1 VSLLP
6 EQQEAFLLLAREALR
21 CYLDTGK
28 RLETPS
34 LSTASDAVGG
44 LFVTLR
50 RQGALR
56 GCMGVL
62 ETGDA
67 PEHDVVRC
75 SISAATQDPRFPAV
89 TLAELPEL
97 SLEISV
103 LSTLLPVAA
112 PEEILVGRDGLQI
125 EKEGRRG
132 LLLPQVPV
140 EHGWDRPQFLQ
151 ELCRKADLPPDAWRT
166 GATLHRF
173 TAQVFQE
180 PPATA

>member
-1 VSLLP
+1 MLVAA
-6 EQQEAFLLLAREALR
+6 EQRQAFLRLARQALR
-21 CYLDTGK
+21 DYLETGK
-28 RLETPS
+28 VLEPSS
-34 LSTASDAVGG
+34 LSGTVGG

-50 RQGALR
+50 QQGELR
-56 GCMGVL
+56 GCIGVL
-62 ETGDA
+62 GTGEP
-67 PEHDVVRC
+67 PERDVVRC

-89 TLAELPEL
+89 TLADLPEL
-97 SLEISV
+97 KLEISI

-140 EHGWDRPQFLQ
+140 EHGWDRVQFLQ
-151 ELCRKADLPPDAWRT
+151 ELCKKAGLPRDAWRT
-166 GATLHRF
+166 GAILRRF

-180 PPATA
+180 